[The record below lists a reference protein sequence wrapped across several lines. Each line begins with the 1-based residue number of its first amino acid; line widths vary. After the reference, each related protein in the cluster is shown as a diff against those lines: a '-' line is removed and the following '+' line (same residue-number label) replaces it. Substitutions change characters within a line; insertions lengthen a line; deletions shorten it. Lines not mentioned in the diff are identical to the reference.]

1 MTRHKRW
8 NVAAWTA
15 MGITFFLLGLLLW
28 WSIQPLT
35 PILKIPNNELAV
47 VNPNNEVKAGEN
59 LLLHYYV
66 CKRGDGAANVTRYLK
81 DSQIITL
88 SDLNSKFPEGCNT
101 YTVPVMIP
109 TNTPTDNY
117 TFYAQITYKVSPIKT
132 VTYEVHTKEFKIIGK
147 IL

>member
-1 MTRHKRW
+1 MMNHRKW

-15 MGITFFLLGLLLW
+15 MGITLFLLLLLMW

-59 LLLHYYV
+59 LLLHYYA
-66 CKRGDGAANVTRYLK
+66 CKRGDGQANITRYLK

-88 SDLNSKFPEGCNT
+88 SDLNSKFPEGCRE
-101 YTVPVMIP
+101 YTIPVMIP
-109 TNTPTDNY
+109 SNTPTDKY
-117 TFYAQITYKVSPIKT
+117 TFHAQITYKASPIKT
-132 VTYEVHTKEFKIIGK
+132 VTYEFKTKEFKVIGK